1 MTVFVTGI
9 AISIEFDKLHHAK
22 LLETAE
28 KVTSEDGTKIL
39 RVLLT
44 DTTTSIKTE
53 DAITTSFT
61 NIIRETEGER
71 DSYSGLQFKLY
82 FEKVLRKIKRKQ
94 ELKTLTYFLNRK
106 QLQRRSGKEKRIF
119 LKK

>member
-9 AISIEFDKLHHAK
+9 AISTEFDKLHHTK

-28 KVTSEDGTKIL
+28 KVTSEDGAKIL

-44 DTTTSIKTE
+44 DTTTNIKTE
-53 DAITTSFT
+53 DAITASFT
-61 NIIRETEGER
+61 NIIREPEGER

-94 ELKTLTYFLNRK
+94 ELKTLT
-106 QLQRRSGKEKRIF
+106 
-119 LKK
+119 